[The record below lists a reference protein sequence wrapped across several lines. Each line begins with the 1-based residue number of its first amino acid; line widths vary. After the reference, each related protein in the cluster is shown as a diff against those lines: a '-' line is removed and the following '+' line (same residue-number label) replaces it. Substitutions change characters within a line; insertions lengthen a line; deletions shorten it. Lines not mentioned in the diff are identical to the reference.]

1 MGWFSSMSKKPSKYL
16 CSISSNAGDNYSHI
30 LNQLEQLVYS
40 VACYTYCEIGVVVQ
54 VHKLSEKY
62 CSISCQLLADSSFRN
77 VSFAEG
83 FKYNGEDLAQFETE
97 FATGFTTPEDVKRE
111 LLLQFNWPDMDISIT
126 KTEINIYNSGI
137 YLDKPCVS
145 YSFTMRGS
153 GQGF

>member
-1 MGWFSSMSKKPSKYL
+1 MPQKPSKYL
-16 CSISSNAGDNYSHI
+16 CAISISAGDNYSHI

-77 VSFAEG
+77 VNFGEG
-83 FKYNGEDLAQFETE
+83 FKYNGEDLARFETE
-97 FATGFTTPEDVKRE
+97 NATGFTTLEDVKRE
-111 LLLQFNWPDMDISIT
+111 ILLQFNWPYSGIFIT
-126 KTEINIYNSGI
+126 KTEINTYNSGK

-153 GQGF
+153 GQGI